1 MKLDLARLHHIKV
14 IGTSGS
20 GKSKFSAELAR
31 TLNIPYIE
39 MDALYWKDDWK
50 FANDEELMENV
61 RIATKDERWLLDGNY
76 NRTQP
81 IKWKNVQTIIW
92 LDYPYYL
99 VFFRVLKRSIARL
112 FDRKLP
118 WGTNNRESLRKSFLS
133 KDSIIV
139 WMWMSYP
146 NMKKR
151 YSKLFEKNTKEWQLI
166 RLTSR
171 ANAKEFLKNLGILVS
186 DFNVL

>member
-1 MKLDLARLHHIKV
+1 MTPKLNRINV

-20 GKSKFSAELAR
+20 GKSTFSRELANR
-31 TLNIPYIE
+31 LNLPYIE

-50 FANDEELMENV
+50 FANDEELMENI
-61 RIATKDERWLLDGNY
+61 RKITESEKWLLDGNY

-92 LDYPYYL
+92 LDYPFYL
-99 VFFRVLKRSIARL
+99 VFYRVLKRSIARL
-112 FDRKLP
+112 FDKKTL
-118 WGTNNRESLRKSFLS
+118 WGTNNRESFQKSFLS

-139 WMWMSYP
+139 WMWTSFP

-151 YSKLFEKNTKEWQLI
+151 YSKLFEKNTKDWQLI
-166 RLTSR
+166 RLTSP
-171 ANAKEFLKNLGILVS
+171 AMAKQFLKNLA
-186 DFNVL
+186 

>member
-31 TLNIPYIE
+31 TLNLPYIE

-50 FANDEELMENV
+50 FASDEELIENV
-61 RIATKDERWLLDGNY
+61 RIATNDERWLLDGNY
-76 NRTQP
+76 NRIQP

-92 LDYPYYL
+92 LDYPFHL

-112 FDRKLP
+112 FDRKPL
-118 WGTNNRESLRKSFLS
+118 WGTNNRESFRKSFLS

-139 WMWMSYP
+139 WMWTSYP
-146 NMKKR
+146 NMKRR
-151 YSKLFEKNTKEWQLI
+151 YIKLFERMQKNG
-166 RLTSR
+166 
-171 ANAKEFLKNLGILVS
+171 N
-186 DFNVL
+186 